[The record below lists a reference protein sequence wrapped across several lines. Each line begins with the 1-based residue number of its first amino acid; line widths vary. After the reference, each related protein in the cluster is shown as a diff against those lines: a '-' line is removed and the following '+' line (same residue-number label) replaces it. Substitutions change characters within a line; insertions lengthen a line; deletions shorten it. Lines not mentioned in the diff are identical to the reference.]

1 MFPGL
6 KPTPQSIINAFVK
19 KQALITPAAAPV
31 AAPVTKPSTPTI
43 ARGVSGLNKYWQGPS
58 ADNSLG
64 SMAGLGFGAAAGG
77 IAAAAAGTA
86 LLPWVT
92 LGAGLGVAAPQVYD
106 YFTKPKG
113 APPSVLPPSILS
125 KPDSAPEFNIG
136 VNRGYTYRDKGVFG
150 PQPKILGW
158 NGDTPILQDA
168 PTDGSWA
175 SRLANASSKWAW
187 EQKIRDEKQAF
198 EKPGEEATL
207 GLPGRIFKNYIG
219 DFGLAFGTLPERLKG
234 VAARTS
240 QMPKGS
246 NKPYGFL
253 MGQNPEWMP
262 NEDAGH
268 GAVMELFRTLEPESQ
283 AIEQLWGF
291 GRGVTG
297 SFANTPEQTLNY
309 KMAGK
314 YSAGERAHIISK
326 FRMDGQWPTDKV
338 GPIQT
343 LDYVNAHL
351 SDAINNAES
360 IFGRLPAGE
369 QLFSMI
375 ALPNTAQML
384 QSKVPKFFRL
394 IPKMGKMDEALVPS
408 FSVLEDWSRIRK
420 SAHHRKTREYM
431 ASIAFTT
438 DQTPEFQSAFIK
450 FNPQSNNFWSPNSF
464 AQTIRKGLVKAGAT
478 TFQYDIGTI
487 ASINATHGL
496 EALLE
501 TIFPMFDNDNVGMA
515 VNGLLSLKN
524 YGPKG
529 FTDEL
534 GNVVNATKEQLD
546 FLQVF
551 KEMGLVDLEVTEGLS
566 KLYGLKKGRV
576 VSPINSTNN
585 LVGRQVLRNIV
596 DSVIDQKGVG
606 KEGAQTFV
614 HTKLVDLLTAIKGD
628 LSGKIP
634 DIAALKA
641 SGKSTLEINNLVKLG
656 KEAYKL
662 EANRIDRAQMNLLD
676 WAVRATLYTDFKQAD
691 YAKFTTPNE
700 WKQWQSFFAKWY
712 QIGTNPGVAVR
723 NSFQDIT
730 KLMLQDRQL
739 LMTNNTQFMKYFR
752 DNSQSFTMLRGLGK
766 EGMRKIR
773 ARGIEI
779 DLSTKPKNAFENF
792 LTLGTTL
799 MQESEE
805 FNTSLIAAGTIKRI
819 MEKFGEVAP
828 DISDLAGMPP
838 EKIQNLVN
846 IVQSVMLPSEL
857 KKAKDMYLRNPKFF
871 QLQDE
876 FVNAIK
882 GINSNGVEE
891 RARIAVMEIL
901 GKHEGKPNEMKTALQ
916 ELLNSIIEDHT
927 PKRKFV
933 NGKFVSE
940 EVIRSPIEYRRG
952 KPKPEEEAVV
962 FDAFNDIN
970 QAVKTDDLGEAL
982 IFART
987 YPELQYSKQV
997 VEELQEQGVDVQRT
1011 TDKIYDENPWLAKA
1025 VGETEDT
1032 VPEVPS
1038 APSYIINNPP
1048 EPSADQVIEQGI
1060 FDINVKRISSTYSE
1074 PTGSKPG
1081 SSQADILNTDE
1092 IHRHFDDDFHPDN
1105 VPENTQSDTTYDEA
1119 TRFYR
1124 ISLNAIKLMLDKL
1137 SQDTTG
1143 RVINLNTIIMRPN
1156 ASKDPITFVEFL
1168 NQFQPNRQFIL
1179 KHTHNNFEA
1188 VPVKDL
1194 AMLRVEIDAL
1204 ERYHN
1209 GKLGHIAS
1217 SLRNDAAYLTRAQEG
1232 QRLPDYLGK
1241 EKLTYVELSK
1251 FFYDPKNNQV
1261 NNYVESVWKV
1271 FHDLTFGTPESELAY
1286 SKLKVMTALTP
1297 EERAVAEEV
1306 LQQARKVEARAAY
1319 LRMQKDIDFPGFPG
1333 SPGNVVNRKND
1344 YIAAV
1349 EYIKANWMNPGQDFT
1364 VEKEALRTLP
1374 SKSDIMRDDAKRL
1387 LNNLGLSRADAQKV
1401 LDNLGSRVKQH
1412 GKIASKQ
1419 FKIYE
1424 LDDLLDAVIEERLI
1438 GTGIKKGRTLPEA
1451 VSKIFERY
1459 ITVDGQ
1465 AYEVVARQGDNITEV
1480 YKESS
1485 IYGMVPRGQSLP
1497 AGKLK
1502 NANVKETQKFTAA
1515 KKRDVVGF
1523 IERNEQS
1530 SASLFEFTG
1539 DADARIIIQA
1549 LMENPGVSIDAKS
1562 HLAFLKNKYPNI
1574 KLSSI
1579 SAEKYSLPIPPEFL
1593 DARLK
1598 KEKGSKFY
1606 VENLGVKIKEAE
1618 SRGVLDI
1625 KKGVKPIENY
1635 ISTDFYFPELDPQFL
1650 PQWEKII
1657 DDMAVSVILSRYGKL
1672 SDVDLQNEQAIVSSL
1687 HQLYS
1692 DTKDYA
1698 KLEFVKGLIESL
1710 AVKTKNLPIELEDL
1724 GKYYREQLIA
1734 IELGEILNY
1743 KELGKHEELALV
1755 IEKKFDQILDAMA
1768 APRVAVT
1775 TADASVP
1782 IRRTPFVAPRPAAA
1796 KVVAA
1801 ATPSVVPIEGA
1812 EQIRTVTLKDNR
1824 VIQVKGDGDNMKWM
1838 SPSAPV
1844 TSQGPRWW
1852 PVSDKMK
1859 RRIAFATPESFTP
1872 IPDAPKAPAAA
1883 TAVTP
1888 SAVVKPVA
1896 TPTLAQADIATLTLQ
1911 RNKLY
1916 NTLESFKGQKLT
1928 PDIVRSKTA
1937 TNTEIKKI
1945 GKRLKEL
1952 NERVELE
1959 QLRADKAQGQ
1969 QPLTQ
1974 VSSVVLPAKAL
1985 TGEFQPSRY
1994 DVDSLAKAFDFKPAD
2009 AAILNFFY
2017 RNMPID
2023 LDNLKVARGNFIN
2036 NADFVQSG
2044 VGEVKGFTQAMD
2056 DGTHIIAGL
2065 KSSDRFTAIHEMNH
2079 VVIKNVFDK
2088 SKPLAQRY
2096 GITDRHIDIVMDWA
2110 GVKEGVWQAENHE
2123 KLSMGLLRYFID
2135 GVSPSNVLKYVFEKI
2150 RFWYHDLYRHIY
2162 PELAEMKVPKEVTE
2176 VFDLVVTARLRELYA
2191 SRDAVNLHTQDISE
2205 EINALKNSIAALQR
2219 ASIPPIQRTPFV
2231 TSKGLTKSYKDI
2243 RIYHGMND
2251 EKERWFTSSETV
2263 AKAWVGSTVGK
2274 TTTID
2279 PATGKV
2285 VVNIYDINPTHSP
2298 LKQLQYIDVTP
2309 SELAQIRAQNES
2321 IMRLKETGVTDS
2333 VESFLKQRAGLV
2345 EEDRAKTYLA
2355 TLYFDLESLNEQA
2368 KRYAESR
2375 LISMR
2380 NYDGAY
2386 DIEEDLRTTKKELA
2400 EAIKKFRAH
2409 EEEVELVITDLKDDL
2424 EIAALMSRIKKL
2436 KNEVEI
2442 NLEKE
2447 LFAKQDKDY
2456 RKITTLEARDPRKKD
2471 KVTKFA
2477 PVKRNAYGKE
2487 LKQGEAV
2494 EQEALETAEFSVSET
2509 TSDEIALKKLRAQGK
2524 EKPAH
2529 AYFIDKLLDENFKLS
2544 KILERFEDPNYVPL
2558 IPDLKAQAQYHR
2570 QQNIDYIQYY
2580 YGVEEPF
2587 IHHPITRGAK
2597 ATEFF
2602 VPESIMSRSK
2612 SLVDWEPSKNPK
2624 MQVGE
2629 LQGEKSKI
2637 REAKRLLAEQL
2648 LFDQR
2653 RDLAEYWLDKQ
2664 TIERKINSLKSKQKL
2679 TKDEQV
2685 ELESLKGKFQALE
2698 TRVMEGLL
2706 PDLQA
2711 LWNAENKAQVLQVHI
2726 WYNDWKALQL
2736 TRDEVAER
2744 VSRIESIDRELS
2756 GDDYVRFASGE
2767 DVPFFAL
2774 PMIDAA
2780 GQGTR
2785 KFKSKKIN
2793 KEIKELKEDDL
2804 YYVPKYSETGLGN
2817 TTDKI
2822 PTDNQR
2828 IEEYR
2833 KQLLSYIA
2841 RIDSDMVVLSDRINR
2856 VPQTKQD
2863 ILNRIQKL
2871 SALRDADPRWR
2882 YVPVENVKGRN
2893 IPINENVELFSPNY
2907 LKRVEDTVSEVPKD
2921 YRPVARNYTD
2931 QTLAAP
2937 LREAPEIPTQ
2947 SIEAKDLQDNS
2958 FKIDTIELAPGYQP
2972 IEATQIAGANPNL
2985 KYISGTTSQVQGDKN
3000 AIFVLNPDN
3009 SVSYTDL
3016 QPKTETQINEILQAD
3031 RMNNGSRQSVKSE
3044 FVIDQGQYQL
3054 SAVELREAR
3063 VFQTMDSIT
3072 QLVKAI
3078 DLSTSKTAP
3087 IAINPEDAQFA
3098 ESISKFFIKR
3108 QNELN
3113 QTRNVA
3119 QMVSTEMV
3127 NNYVYDYG
3135 MKYNFDHWAEMLFG
3149 YPLWYLRTFSDFP
3162 RQILTDP
3169 NYLLQLYQF
3178 NRVLNNL
3185 HRDEENLPLW
3195 MRSSVPLNVERFGLK
3210 DLIGTDT
3217 VYLPLLSQISPIES
3231 LLNGDFT
3238 NATREK
3244 SWYGAMYNTLYGWG
3258 PGPHALIPL
3267 AIGTGLMALSTTR
3280 DDDSLMNQASQYF
3293 GHLGSGTRVISS
3305 ITAEAEKLGLGSP
3318 ISGGVSVDP
3327 LLMAISAVGSMG
3339 APQGIFL
3346 RGLMGASAIAQ
3357 FATTHVRTKDGI
3369 KFVGPVY
3376 DQRRVAN
3383 VLTAWG
3389 NEVGKVVNGVE
3400 ITQEILQD
3408 ASIVSRDPYV
3418 LGAREEYARAYTV
3431 WSAAVTEARAQ
3442 KVLPNI
3448 ISYFGGPGMSG
3459 RGENEKLQ
3467 EEMYNSVDALYD
3479 MQKDPNISKE
3489 DYEKAWLTFSIHYP
3503 NFPVYSMFKKYGKEA
3518 FQVYAYS
3525 ALSRVGRGAS
3535 SKSVYDT
3542 VGLDYN
3548 VVNEFFNNK
3557 GVFKYGTDSSNFKEG
3572 IVKLAL
3578 LLQSPDVSTKEEW
3591 GEAGIL
3597 YHRLQREMEIMFPGT
3612 TAKQDVYYDL
3622 ETKLRPAFLREH
3634 LDLKSRMDTELSVLV
3649 QDPTYRDKMTPY
3661 YLSIKEAGDFIKM
3674 TYMSQDPVKAEMYQ
3688 YYLENFRDWATEK
3701 EKQFLADYDLFEFH
3715 RGYLKVTANLDNSVA
3730 SLSTGLTLPKLPKVR
3745 VDAPELEAK
3754 KAIENA
3760 LETLAQKNRDNYS
3773 RANAVGALS
3782 GATAGGVVA
3791 GSGVAGGGAGGGKFG
3806 TGTGSDLMANWE
3818 YLYSLKNANKIGYV
3832 KELGDQLKYETLQP
3846 ILNAVNGNPT
3856 AFLNALDTPLLSGKW
3871 STFNDPLK
3879 WEENL
3884 VNYVKM
3890 LGGENL
3896 RSSMML
3902 EASRG
3907 SLDPSQMVW
3916 SKVIGT
3922 VKSLSDAEIGA
3933 LTARH
3938 PELRDLQQVRA
3949 EAREH
3954 PSPTLNALMDV
3965 VGANIS
3971 IQEDGTI
3978 SVSGQTVKKDKPKTG
3993 GKKGDRLD
4001 GGDIE
4006 EYISKWA
4013 KHYYGANIEQLYDQY
4028 IMVSV
4033 AQGAN
4038 AGRKFWKQYPQLA
4051 QYQAFSNKLWKRYK
4065 ENKSGPPTKQQE
4077 LDKIVKGVG
4086 IMMSTSKQQARG
4098 DSNQNSYS
4106 IMREIISNRK
4116 MYLPKSPIREKSN
4129 KIDGAMYANVIAVI
4143 KASNPNL
4150 AITFAEFMQANPVRR
4165 QAMLQ
4170 SNPDLARYITQ
4181 FTPEQLGDIEQ
4192 SYNVGLEIGGQ
4203 STSRGG
4209 GVRVYEQRSGRTGL

>member
-19 KQALITPAAAPV
+19 KQALIKPAAAPAATLV
-31 AAPVTKPSTPTI
+31 AKPSTPTI
-43 ARGVSGLNKYWQGPS
+43 ARGVSGLNKYWEGPS

-125 KPDSAPEFNIG
+125 RPDSAPEFNIG

-375 ALPNTAQML
+375 ALPNTAQMI

-464 AQTIRKGLVKAGAT
+464 AQTVRKGLVKAGAT
-478 TFQYDIGTI
+478 IFQYDIGTI

-515 VNGLLSLKN
+515 INGLLSLKN

-551 KEMGLVDLEVTEGLS
+551 KEMGLVDLEVTEGIS

-691 YAKFTTPNE
+691 YAQLTTPNE

-1048 EPSADQVIEQGI
+1048 EPSADQVIEQGV
-1060 FDINVKRISSTYSE
+1060 FDINVKRIASTYSE

-1349 EYIKANWMNPGQDFT
+1349 EYIKANWMKPGEDFT

-1401 LDNLGSRVKQH
+1401 LENLGSRVRQH

-1438 GTGIKKGRTLPEA
+1438 GTGIKKGKTLPEA

-1485 IYGMVPRGQSLP
+1485 IYGMVPRGESLP

-1782 IRRTPFVAPRPAAA
+1782 VRRTPFVAPRPAAA

-1801 ATPSVVPIEGA
+1801 ATPSIAPIEGA

-1859 RRIAFATPESFTP
+1859 RRIAFATPESLTP
-1872 IPDAPKAPAAA
+1872 IPDAPKATLIPDA
-1883 TAVTP
+1883 P
-1888 SAVVKPVA
+1888 KA
-1896 TPTLAQADIATLTLQ
+1896 TPTLAYEFFPAGKQKVGNGTPIQPYFLPALKRNAENGEGWKIHLSVDPKNYQEVDRYLYDKAPGTFKLLKGGEPEDGKDFTIYLGSRDEMEKFAIQLDNELGHVLQIPPKNAGVYWGNTVVVGNVRARFEVTAYNRQAGLTGKNAKYNQYGPSGRSWLDKDFRQHVQEFSAINRIKDPAEKAIAVEKYNTLVKQWNDAADAELLLDYGDFYRTAEPGITTRVRATIDSSSASPRNVETLQADIAALTLQ

-1916 NTLESFKGQKLT
+1916 NTLESFKRQKLT

-1937 TNTEIKKI
+1937 ANTEIRKL
-1945 GKRLKEL
+1945 GERLKKL

-1959 QLRADKAQGQ
+1959 QLRAAKAQGQ

-2017 RNMPID
+2017 RHMPID

-2231 TSKGLTKSYKDI
+2231 TAKGLTKSYKDI

-2251 EKERWFTSSETV
+2251 EKERWFTSSETL

-2279 PATGKV
+2279 PATGKLI
-2285 VVNIYDINPTHSP
+2285 VNIYDINPTHSP

-2309 SELAQIRAQNES
+2309 QELAQIRAQNES
-2321 IMRLKETGVTDS
+2321 IIRLKESGVTDS

-2355 TLYFDLESLNEQA
+2355 TLYVDLETLNAAA
-2368 KRYAESR
+2368 KRYADSR
-2375 LISMR
+2375 LVEMR

-2386 DIEEDLRTTKKELA
+2386 DLKEDLRTTKKELI
-2400 EAIKKFRAH
+2400 ESIKKFRAH
-2409 EEEVELVITDLKDDL
+2409 EEEVELVIRDLKDDP
-2424 EIAALMSRIKKL
+2424 EIAALVSRIKK
-2436 KNEVEI
+2436 
-2442 NLEKE
+2442 
-2447 LFAKQDKDY
+2447 
-2456 RKITTLEARDPRKKD
+2456 
-2471 KVTKFA
+2471 
-2477 PVKRNAYGKE
+2477 
-2487 LKQGEAV
+2487 
-2494 EQEALETAEFSVSET
+2494 
-2509 TSDEIALKKLRAQGK
+2509 
-2524 EKPAH
+2524 
-2529 AYFIDKLLDENFKLS
+2529 
-2544 KILERFEDPNYVPL
+2544 
-2558 IPDLKAQAQYHR
+2558 
-2570 QQNIDYIQYY
+2570 
-2580 YGVEEPF
+2580 
-2587 IHHPITRGAK
+2587 
-2597 ATEFF
+2597 
-2602 VPESIMSRSK
+2602 
-2612 SLVDWEPSKNPK
+2612 
-2624 MQVGE
+2624 
-2629 LQGEKSKI
+2629 
-2637 REAKRLLAEQL
+2637 
-2648 LFDQR
+2648 
-2653 RDLAEYWLDKQ
+2653 
-2664 TIERKINSLKSKQKL
+2664 
-2679 TKDEQV
+2679 
-2685 ELESLKGKFQALE
+2685 
-2698 TRVMEGLL
+2698 
-2706 PDLQA
+2706 
-2711 LWNAENKAQVLQVHI
+2711 
-2726 WYNDWKALQL
+2726 
-2736 TRDEVAER
+2736 
-2744 VSRIESIDRELS
+2744 
-2756 GDDYVRFASGE
+2756 
-2767 DVPFFAL
+2767 
-2774 PMIDAA
+2774 
-2780 GQGTR
+2780 
-2785 KFKSKKIN
+2785 
-2793 KEIKELKEDDL
+2793 
-2804 YYVPKYSETGLGN
+2804 
-2817 TTDKI
+2817 
-2822 PTDNQR
+2822 
-2828 IEEYR
+2828 
-2833 KQLLSYIA
+2833 
-2841 RIDSDMVVLSDRINR
+2841 
-2856 VPQTKQD
+2856 
-2863 ILNRIQKL
+2863 
-2871 SALRDADPRWR
+2871 
-2882 YVPVENVKGRN
+2882 
-2893 IPINENVELFSPNY
+2893 
-2907 LKRVEDTVSEVPKD
+2907 
-2921 YRPVARNYTD
+2921 
-2931 QTLAAP
+2931 
-2937 LREAPEIPTQ
+2937 
-2947 SIEAKDLQDNS
+2947 
-2958 FKIDTIELAPGYQP
+2958 
-2972 IEATQIAGANPNL
+2972 
-2985 KYISGTTSQVQGDKN
+2985 
-3000 AIFVLNPDN
+3000 
-3009 SVSYTDL
+3009 
-3016 QPKTETQINEILQAD
+3016 
-3031 RMNNGSRQSVKSE
+3031 
-3044 FVIDQGQYQL
+3044 
-3054 SAVELREAR
+3054 
-3063 VFQTMDSIT
+3063 
-3072 QLVKAI
+3072 
-3078 DLSTSKTAP
+3078 
-3087 IAINPEDAQFA
+3087 
-3098 ESISKFFIKR
+3098 
-3108 QNELN
+3108 
-3113 QTRNVA
+3113 
-3119 QMVSTEMV
+3119 
-3127 NNYVYDYG
+3127 
-3135 MKYNFDHWAEMLFG
+3135 
-3149 YPLWYLRTFSDFP
+3149 
-3162 RQILTDP
+3162 
-3169 NYLLQLYQF
+3169 
-3178 NRVLNNL
+3178 
-3185 HRDEENLPLW
+3185 
-3195 MRSSVPLNVERFGLK
+3195 
-3210 DLIGTDT
+3210 
-3217 VYLPLLSQISPIES
+3217 
-3231 LLNGDFT
+3231 
-3238 NATREK
+3238 
-3244 SWYGAMYNTLYGWG
+3244 
-3258 PGPHALIPL
+3258 
-3267 AIGTGLMALSTTR
+3267 
-3280 DDDSLMNQASQYF
+3280 
-3293 GHLGSGTRVISS
+3293 
-3305 ITAEAEKLGLGSP
+3305 
-3318 ISGGVSVDP
+3318 
-3327 LLMAISAVGSMG
+3327 
-3339 APQGIFL
+3339 
-3346 RGLMGASAIAQ
+3346 
-3357 FATTHVRTKDGI
+3357 
-3369 KFVGPVY
+3369 
-3376 DQRRVAN
+3376 
-3383 VLTAWG
+3383 
-3389 NEVGKVVNGVE
+3389 
-3400 ITQEILQD
+3400 
-3408 ASIVSRDPYV
+3408 
-3418 LGAREEYARAYTV
+3418 
-3431 WSAAVTEARAQ
+3431 
-3442 KVLPNI
+3442 
-3448 ISYFGGPGMSG
+3448 
-3459 RGENEKLQ
+3459 
-3467 EEMYNSVDALYD
+3467 
-3479 MQKDPNISKE
+3479 
-3489 DYEKAWLTFSIHYP
+3489 
-3503 NFPVYSMFKKYGKEA
+3503 
-3518 FQVYAYS
+3518 
-3525 ALSRVGRGAS
+3525 
-3535 SKSVYDT
+3535 
-3542 VGLDYN
+3542 
-3548 VVNEFFNNK
+3548 
-3557 GVFKYGTDSSNFKEG
+3557 
-3572 IVKLAL
+3572 
-3578 LLQSPDVSTKEEW
+3578 
-3591 GEAGIL
+3591 
-3597 YHRLQREMEIMFPGT
+3597 
-3612 TAKQDVYYDL
+3612 
-3622 ETKLRPAFLREH
+3622 
-3634 LDLKSRMDTELSVLV
+3634 
-3649 QDPTYRDKMTPY
+3649 
-3661 YLSIKEAGDFIKM
+3661 
-3674 TYMSQDPVKAEMYQ
+3674 
-3688 YYLENFRDWATEK
+3688 
-3701 EKQFLADYDLFEFH
+3701 
-3715 RGYLKVTANLDNSVA
+3715 
-3730 SLSTGLTLPKLPKVR
+3730 
-3745 VDAPELEAK
+3745 
-3754 KAIENA
+3754 
-3760 LETLAQKNRDNYS
+3760 
-3773 RANAVGALS
+3773 
-3782 GATAGGVVA
+3782 
-3791 GSGVAGGGAGGGKFG
+3791 
-3806 TGTGSDLMANWE
+3806 
-3818 YLYSLKNANKIGYV
+3818 
-3832 KELGDQLKYETLQP
+3832 
-3846 ILNAVNGNPT
+3846 
-3856 AFLNALDTPLLSGKW
+3856 
-3871 STFNDPLK
+3871 
-3879 WEENL
+3879 
-3884 VNYVKM
+3884 
-3890 LGGENL
+3890 
-3896 RSSMML
+3896 
-3902 EASRG
+3902 
-3907 SLDPSQMVW
+3907 
-3916 SKVIGT
+3916 
-3922 VKSLSDAEIGA
+3922 
-3933 LTARH
+3933 
-3938 PELRDLQQVRA
+3938 
-3949 EAREH
+3949 
-3954 PSPTLNALMDV
+3954 
-3965 VGANIS
+3965 
-3971 IQEDGTI
+3971 
-3978 SVSGQTVKKDKPKTG
+3978 
-3993 GKKGDRLD
+3993 
-4001 GGDIE
+4001 
-4006 EYISKWA
+4006 
-4013 KHYYGANIEQLYDQY
+4013 
-4028 IMVSV
+4028 
-4033 AQGAN
+4033 
-4038 AGRKFWKQYPQLA
+4038 
-4051 QYQAFSNKLWKRYK
+4051 
-4065 ENKSGPPTKQQE
+4065 
-4077 LDKIVKGVG
+4077 
-4086 IMMSTSKQQARG
+4086 
-4098 DSNQNSYS
+4098 
-4106 IMREIISNRK
+4106 
-4116 MYLPKSPIREKSN
+4116 
-4129 KIDGAMYANVIAVI
+4129 
-4143 KASNPNL
+4143 
-4150 AITFAEFMQANPVRR
+4150 
-4165 QAMLQ
+4165 
-4170 SNPDLARYITQ
+4170 
-4181 FTPEQLGDIEQ
+4181 
-4192 SYNVGLEIGGQ
+4192 
-4203 STSRGG
+4203 
-4209 GVRVYEQRSGRTGL
+4209 